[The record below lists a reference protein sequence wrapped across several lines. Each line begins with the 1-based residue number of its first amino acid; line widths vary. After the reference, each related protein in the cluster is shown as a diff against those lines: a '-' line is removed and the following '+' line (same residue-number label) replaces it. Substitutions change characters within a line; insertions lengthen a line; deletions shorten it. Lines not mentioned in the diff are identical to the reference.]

1 MKIWTKALLFS
12 SIPFLCFFAFGITG
26 FGQNILRGPIPPGTD
41 HWRLDDIYMGAGL
54 APCLFGTTEV
64 VPCYKSARRGFI
76 KRCVTTY
83 AIRGLA
89 NQGRPPGSSGVA
101 VEV

>member
-54 APCLFGTTEV
+54 APWVYGLFPFVLFFANGLLSWFIGRHR
-64 VPCYKSARRGFI
+64 KS
-76 KRCVTTY
+76 
-83 AIRGLA
+83 
-89 NQGRPPGSSGVA
+89 S
-101 VEV
+101 